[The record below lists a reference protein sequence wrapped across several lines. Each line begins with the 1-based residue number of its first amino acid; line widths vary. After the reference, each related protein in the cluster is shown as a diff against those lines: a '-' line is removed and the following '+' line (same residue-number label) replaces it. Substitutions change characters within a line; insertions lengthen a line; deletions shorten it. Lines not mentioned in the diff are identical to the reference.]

1 MKKKLL
7 AVIISVAVGVTTIT
21 GCGNKYESY
30 VKFVDLNKG
39 GLNCF
44 DAEEGDKI
52 EFVGELAL
60 DKREGYSE
68 IMISNT
74 VDTGKNKYPVFAL
87 VYFDDT
93 DLKLETIAKL
103 KVMDQESDSFDRA
116 DVIIKGTY
124 GSRQCCED
132 DVRYYD
138 CIIVDEIE
146 FK

>member
-7 AVIISVAVGVTTIT
+7 AIIISVAVGVTTIT

>member
-1 MKKKLL
+1 MEKKLL
-7 AVIISVAVGVTTIT
+7 AIIISVAVGVTTIT

-30 VKFVDLNKG
+30 VKFVDPNKG

-44 DAEEGDKI
+44 DAEEGAKI

-87 VYFDDT
+87 VYFDNT